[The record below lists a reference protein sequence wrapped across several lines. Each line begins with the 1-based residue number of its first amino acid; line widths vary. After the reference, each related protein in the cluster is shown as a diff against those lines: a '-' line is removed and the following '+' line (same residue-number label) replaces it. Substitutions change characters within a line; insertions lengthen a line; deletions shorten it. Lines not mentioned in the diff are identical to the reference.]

1 MNHNLSFSSWWVP
14 ALRGVLAILFGI
26 LVFTQ
31 PGITLLALV
40 LLFAAYAVLTGAVSI
55 AGAFQS
61 RRTNEDWWMLLLIGL
76 VGVGAGIIAVA
87 QPVLTALVL
96 VLIIGA
102 NALVTGMLDIVTAIR
117 LRKEIQGEWFL
128 ILSGIVSV
136 TFGILVFFFPVI
148 GAMTVIWM
156 ISLYAIVYGVLQLAL
171 SFRIRA
177 LKKQLFV

>member
-1 MNHNLSFSSWWVP
+1 MNNKFSGSWWVP
-14 ALRGVLAILFGI
+14 ALRGVLAILFGVLI
-26 LVFTQ
+26 LLQ

-40 LLFAAYAVLTGAVSI
+40 LLFAAYAVLTGVVSI

-61 RRTNEDWWMLLLIGL
+61 RQTNEDWWMLLLIGL

-87 QPVLTALVL
+87 QPALTALVL
-96 VLIIGA
+96 VLIIGV

-128 ILSGIVSV
+128 ILSGLVSV
-136 TFGILVFFFPVI
+136 AFGILVFFFPVI

-156 ISLYAIVYGVLQLAL
+156 ISLYAIIDGVLLLAL

-177 LKKQLFV
+177 FRKQLFV